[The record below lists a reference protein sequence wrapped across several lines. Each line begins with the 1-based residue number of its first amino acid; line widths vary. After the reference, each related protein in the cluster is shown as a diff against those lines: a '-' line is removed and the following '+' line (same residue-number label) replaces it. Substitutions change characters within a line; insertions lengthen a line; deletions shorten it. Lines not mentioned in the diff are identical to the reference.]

1 MNSAR
6 SAPGSTRGASM
17 PETSSMA
24 GEFAAGWLWKK
35 SGRFSKWRY
44 QYFILRGALL
54 SYYDKYPGE
63 EYAHL
68 FSSMPGFAQGDTS
81 PRGVLRVVHVE
92 VGQKSSIA
100 FKVYGSSGKVLDIR
114 VETAAARAKWVNGL
128 NLASQLGKRK
138 LATTTASMDSADSCL
153 DSDDENSV
161 NFAGYLTIPKQG
173 HKYFVLQGNMLS
185 MHADE
190 NPWTVPTSRSY
201 VLAVKPLANNQTLEV
216 QLSHGKPLVLQ
227 AQSSQDR
234 EKWVHHMSECCL
246 GR

>member
-6 SAPGSTRGASM
+6 SHPSSRGASM
-17 PETSSMA
+17 PESSSTA

-35 SGRFSKWRY
+35 SGRFSSWKY

-68 FSSMPGFAQGDTS
+68 FAPGYTQGDTS

-92 VGQKSSIA
+92 VGQKSAIA

-114 VETAAARAKWVNGL
+114 VETSVARAKWVNGL

-138 LATTTASMDSADSCL
+138 LATTSVSIDSADSSL
-153 DSDDENSV
+153 DSDDENAV
-161 NFAGYLTIPKQG
+161 NCAGYLTVPKQG
-173 HKYFVLQGNMLS
+173 NKYFVLQGNMLS

-201 VLAVKPLANNQTLEV
+201 VLGVKPLPNSQTLEV
-216 QLSHGKPLVLQ
+216 RLSHGTKPLILQ
-227 AQSSQDR
+227 AQSSQER
-234 EKWVHHMSECCL
+234 EKWVHHMTECCL
-246 GR
+246 TR